1 MPSLKPTHYTG
12 APLARWAPR
21 VVLAALLALAPGLW
35 AEGPA
40 VAAGNPLQ
48 VAKDL
53 LREGK
58 PEALAQSVRAL
69 KQNPLGAAENLQ
81 VSLALFHAAQFD
93 DAARHLRRAL
103 AADPDALKDEPDLAG
118 RMPAGDANARINELA
133 PKIVEDAELCFL
145 AGVIVLLQGDRARA
159 IPLLVRAEELAGAD
173 AQANALGARLA
184 STPFADR
191 NRERAMIALR
201 GGAFDDAARCFA
213 FAALDYPTVAEHYA
227 GAALAQA
234 LVGDTP
240 VALRMADLMLAR
252 ARYERLLPWLR
263 DLGVAP
269 GAAFA
274 ATGAA
279 RTPAVKTATLAE
291 LRLAGV
297 IALSA
302 GMYAT
307 AREALTNAL
316 LRDKLDTLSHEALR
330 FLDTH
335 KLYDDPPGLG
345 GKEPEPP
352 LRPDQPETPDT
363 PTPMPPSSALDE
375 ARKQIRR
382 LEFTAAL
389 KLLDPL
395 VTADQKEPGALLLVF
410 VACVG
415 RNEPQPAADALQAW
429 YALVPEADRT
439 RLNLLRELFDRAEH
453 FTQWRKAI
461 LDLRTADPNA
471 ALPRLLNGFV
481 ELTTGAYASAR
492 QEVQVAL
499 IGEPGNDMLKSLAKL
514 LDRDEYQ
521 RDAMPPG
528 VADRPTAKTLIGQA
542 DTLFRR
548 SEYESALAELLKA
561 LDTNPKEPRLAEAL
575 LRAYVALGDYGRAA
589 RQAEQLLADQKVAE
603 LGAGAFSFSLDAGY
617 DKREEADKHLAA
629 LAKAAAERTSAA
641 DEYFVLGLLQYS
653 RGQWKE
659 SATSLAEWRG
669 LSRAR
674 ELNAGALKL
683 LEAAG
688 KK

>member
-1 MPSLKPTHYTG
+1 MPSLQPTHFTG

-21 VVLAALLALAPGLW
+21 VFLAALLALVPALG

-40 VAAGNPLQ
+40 VGGANALQ
-48 VAKDL
+48 AAKDL
-53 LREGK
+53 LREGN
-58 PEALAQSVRAL
+58 PEALAQSVKAL
-69 KQNPLGAAENLQ
+69 KQNPLAAPENLQ
-81 VSLALFHAAQFD
+81 VALALFHAAQFG

-103 AADPDALKDEPDLAG
+103 AADPDALKDEPDLAK
-118 RMPAGDANARINELA
+118 RMPAGEANARVNELA
-133 PKIVEDAELCFL
+133 PKIVEDPELCFL

-191 NRERAMIALR
+191 NRERGITALR
-201 GGAFDDAARCFA
+201 AGAFDDAARCFA
-213 FAALDYPTVAEHYA
+213 FAALDYPTLAEHYA

-234 LVGDTP
+234 LVGDAP
-240 VALRMADLMLAR
+240 VALRMAELMLAR
-252 ARYERLLPWLR
+252 ARFERLLPWLR
-263 DLGVAP
+263 DLSVAP

-279 RTPAVKTATLAE
+279 RAPAVNTASLAE
-291 LRLAGV
+291 LRLAGLLAV
-297 IALSA
+297 AA

-307 AREALTNAL
+307 AREALTHAL
-316 LRDKLDTLSHEALR
+316 LHDKLDTLSHEALR
-330 FLDTH
+330 FLDMH
-335 KLYDDPPGLG
+335 KLFNDPPGLG
-345 GKEPEPP
+345 GKDPEPP
-352 LRPDQPETPDT
+352 VKPDQPTPHDT
-363 PTPMPPSSALDE
+363 PVPQPPSSALEE

-395 VTADQKEPGALLLVF
+395 VTADQKEPAALLLVF
-410 VACVG
+410 VACIG

-453 FTQWRKAI
+453 FNQWRKAI

-471 ALPRLLNGFV
+471 ALPRLLNAFV
-481 ELTTGAYASAR
+481 ELSNGAYASAR

-499 IGEPGNDMLKSLAKL
+499 IGEPGNNMLKSLARTL
-514 LDRDEYQ
+514 AREEYQ
-521 RDAMPPG
+521 RDAAPPG
-528 VADRPTAKTLIGQA
+528 LTDRPTAKTLLGQA

-548 SEYESALAELLKA
+548 GEYESALAELLKA

-589 RQAEQLLADQKVAE
+589 RQAEALLADQKVSE
-603 LGAGAFSFSLDAGY
+603 LGAGAFSFSIDAGY
-617 DKREEADKHLAA
+617 DKREEADKHIASLT
-629 LAKAAAERTSAA
+629 KAAAERTAAA
-641 DEYFVLGLLQYS
+641 DENLVLGLLLYS
-653 RGQWKE
+653 RGQWKD
-659 SATSLAEWRG
+659 SAAALAEWRG